1 MSSAD
6 DIRLTRPQ
14 FVGAKVPRREDP
26 RLLTGSGLYV
36 ADIKRHGMLH
46 MAFLR
51 SDRAHARIVRIDKD
65 AALAMPGIVAIYDGE
80 DIARLANPY
89 RATSRMKNY
98 QATWIPPL
106 AKDKVR
112 YVGEAVAAI
121 VADSRYLAEDAL
133 AHLAVEYDPLPALVD
148 PEEAVAEGAPL
159 LHDDLVSNILA
170 ERAFARG
177 EVDQAFADAAVTTG
191 GRFHFTRTTPVT
203 IEARAAVAEYDRRAQ
218 SLTLHCTTQIP
229 GIVRDKL
236 SEIFDMP
243 GPRIR
248 VIAPDVGGGFGGKT
262 SLYSEEIVACAIA
275 RDLKR
280 PIKWVGDR
288 MEDLMTT
295 GQAFDE
301 IVDAEIAVASDG
313 KILAVKADVIGDV
326 GAYSIYPW
334 TATIEPVQVVSF
346 MPGPYR
352 IENYAA
358 RVRAVATNK
367 TLTGAYR
374 GVGRP
379 ISVFVMERLIDMAA
393 RKLNLDPAEMRRANL
408 VNDDEFPYKAASG
421 LVWDRSAFQACL
433 AEARSGIAYNELLIE
448 QEKARAEGR
457 WVGIGIACYAELT
470 GVGSRIAVAP
480 GMPINTG
487 TETSTVA
494 IDSTGAVTAR
504 FGVASQGQGMETT
517 LAQVVAEELGVR
529 VEDVDVI
536 LGDTAAVSHGTGTY
550 ASRAAVFGGGA
561 GTLAAKAVREKI
573 VRVAGH
579 LLEAAEEDIETGGG
593 QVWVKGTDKSMTIR
607 DLARA
612 LYSDMGRVPKEM
624 RDEIDNLEATR
635 VYDPFVGTTTSAAH
649 ICLVEVDPE
658 TYRVKVKRYIVV
670 EDCGRVINPLIAD
683 GQAHG
688 GVAQGIGVA
697 LMEEVLHDADGQI
710 LTASLVDYVVPSA
723 MEIPSVGVVHVD
735 AALPNTI
742 GGFRGLGEGG
752 TIGAPACVANAIS
765 DALSPL
771 GIEIKTI
778 PATPERIFRLVEAA
792 KAGPAA

>member
-1 MSSAD
+1 MSPAD
-6 DIRLTRPQ
+6 DVQLTRPQ
-14 FVGAKVPRREDP
+14 FVGASVPRREDP

-46 MAFLR
+46 IAFRR
-51 SDRAHARIVRIDKD
+51 SDHAHARIVSVDKA
-65 AALAMPGIVAIYDGE
+65 AALAMPGVVAVYDGE

-98 QATWIPPL
+98 QPTWIPPL
-106 AKDKVR
+106 AKGKVR
-112 YVGEAVAAI
+112 YVGEAV
-121 VADSRYLAEDAL
+121 VAVVAESRYLAEDAL
-133 AHLAVEYDPLPALVD
+133 AHVGIEYEGLPVLVD
-148 PEEAVAEGAPL
+148 PEASLADGAPL

-177 EVDQAFADAAVTTG
+177 EVDASFASASVTAG

-236 SEIFDMP
+236 SEIFDLP

-248 VIAPDVGGGFGGKT
+248 VIAPDVGGGFGAKT
-262 SLYSEEIVACAIA
+262 SLYSEEIVACAIS

-280 PIKWVGDR
+280 PVKWVGDR
-288 MEDLMTT
+288 MEDLMAT

-301 IVDAEIAVASDG
+301 IVDAEIAVAADG

-346 MPGPYR
+346 LPGPYR
-352 IENYAA
+352 IENYSA

-379 ISVFVMERLIDMAA
+379 ISVFVMDRLIDMAA
-393 RKLNLDPAEMRRANL
+393 RRIGMDAAEIRKLNL

-421 LVWDRSAFQACL
+421 LVWDKSAFQACL
-433 AEARSGIAYNELLIE
+433 AEARRAIGYDELLAE
-448 QEKARAEGR
+448 QAKARAEGK
-457 WVGIGIACYAELT
+457 WVGIGIASYAELT

-487 TETSTVA
+487 TETCNVA
-494 IDSTGAVTAR
+494 IDSTGAVTAS

-529 VEDVDVI
+529 VEDVRI
-536 LGDTAAVSHGTGTY
+536 NLGDTSAVSHGTGTY

-579 LLEAAEEDIETGGG
+579 LLEAADEDIETGGG
-593 QVWVKGTDKSMTIR
+593 NVWVKGTDRSMTIR

-635 VYDPFVGTTTSAAH
+635 VYDPFFGTTTSATH
-649 ICLVEVDPE
+649 MCMIEIDPE
-658 TYRVKVKRYIVV
+658 TYRVAVKRYVVV
-670 EDCGRVINPLIAD
+670 EDCGRVINPMVAD

-688 GVAQGIGVA
+688 GVAQGIGAA
-697 LMEEVLHDADGQI
+697 LMEEVIHDASGQV

-723 MEIPSVGVVHVD
+723 VEIPSIDVIHVE
-735 AALPNTI
+735 AELPNTV

-765 DALSPL
+765 DALAPL
-771 GIEIKTI
+771 GIEIMEI
-778 PATPERIFRLVEAA
+778 PATPERLFRLIEAA
-792 KAGPAA
+792 RG

>member
-1 MSSAD
+1 MSPAGD
-6 DIRLTRPQ
+6 LNFTRPK
-14 FVGAKVPRREDP
+14 FVGASVARREDP
-26 RLLTGSGLYV
+26 RLLTGGGLYV

-46 MAFLR
+46 IAFRR
-51 SDRAHARIVRIDKD
+51 SDMAHAEIRSIDVS
-65 AALAMPGIVAIYDGE
+65 AALAHPGVVTVYTGE
-80 DIARLANPY
+80 DIAQLAKPY

-98 QATWIPPL
+98 QATFIPPL
-106 AKDKVR
+106 AHKKVR
-112 YVGEAVAAI
+112 YVGEAVVAI
-121 VADSRYLAEDAL
+121 VAENRYIAEDAL
-133 AHLAVEYDPLPALVD
+133 ALVDIDYAPLTVLVD
-148 PEEAVAEGAPL
+148 PEASLAEGAPT
-159 LHDDLVSNILA
+159 LHDDLGSNILA
-170 ERAFARG
+170 EREFARG
-177 EVDQAFADAAVTTG
+177 EVDVGFAKAAATAG

-203 IEARAAVAEYDRRAQ
+203 IEARAAVAEYDRRTRT
-218 SLTLHCTTQIP
+218 LELHCTTQIP

-243 GPRIR
+243 GPRLR

-262 SLYSEEIVACAIA
+262 SLYSEEVVACAIA
-275 RDLKR
+275 RDLQR
-280 PIKWVGDR
+280 PVKWVSDR
-288 MEDLMTT
+288 MEDLMST
-295 GQAFDE
+295 GHAFDE
-301 IVDAEIAVASDG
+301 IIYAEIAVAEDG
-313 KILAVKADVIGDV
+313 EILAVKADVIGDV

-346 MPGPYR
+346 LPGPYR

-358 RVRAVATNK
+358 RVRAIATNK

-379 ISVFVMERLIDMAA
+379 IAVFVMDRLLDMAA
-393 RKLNLDPAEMRRANL
+393 RKIGMDPAEIRRRNL

-421 LVWDRSAFQACL
+421 LVWDRSAFQSCL
-433 AEARSGIAYNELLIE
+433 ATAREKIGYDALRAE
-448 QEKARAEGR
+448 QRAARAEGR
-457 WVGIGIACYAELT
+457 WVGIGIASYAELT

-487 TETSTVA
+487 TETCHVA
-494 IDSTGAVTAR
+494 IDSTGAVTAS

-517 LAQVVAEELGVR
+517 LAQVVAEALGVKI
-529 VEDVDVI
+529 EDVDIV

-550 ASRAAVFGGGA
+550 ASRAAVLGGGA

-579 LLEAAEEDIETGGG
+579 LLEAAEEDIETGDGN
-593 QVWVKGTDKSMTIR
+593 VWVKGTDRAMTIS

-624 RDEIDNLEATR
+624 RDDLGNLESTK
-635 VYDPFVGTTTSAAH
+635 VYDPFFGTTTTASH
-649 ICLVEVDPE
+649 MCLVEIDPE
-658 TYRVKVKRYIVV
+658 TYKTQVKRYVVV

-697 LMEEVLHDADGQI
+697 LMEEVIHDKSGQV

-723 MEIPSVGVVHVD
+723 VEVPSMDVVHVE
-735 AALPNTI
+735 AELPNTV

-752 TIGAPACVANAIS
+752 TIGAPACIANAIS

-771 GIEIKTI
+771 GIEITEL
-778 PATPERIFRLVEAA
+778 PATQERLFRMIAAA
-792 KAGPAA
+792 KTG

>member
-1 MSSAD
+1 MTTPPD
-6 DIRLTRPQ
+6 DISLTRPQ
-14 FVGAKVPRREDP
+14 FVGASVQRREDP

-46 MAFLR
+46 IAFRR
-51 SDRAHARIVRIDKD
+51 SDHAHAEIRSIDVS
-65 AALAMPGIVAIYDGE
+65 AAQAMPGVVAVYTGE
-80 DIARLANPY
+80 DIGRLALPY

-98 QATWIPPL
+98 QATFIPPL
-106 AKDKVR
+106 ALDKVR
-112 YVGEAVAAI
+112 YVGEAVVAI
-121 VADSRYLAEDAL
+121 VAESRYLAEDAL
-133 AHLAVEYDPLPALVD
+133 ACIEIDYAALPVMVD
-148 PEEAVAEGAPL
+148 PEQSLAEDAPK
-159 LHDDLVSNILA
+159 LHDDLDSNILA
-170 ERAFARG
+170 EREFSRG
-177 EVDQAFADAAVTTG
+177 EVDQGFADAAATAG

-203 IEARAAVAEYDRRAQ
+203 IEARAAVAEYDRRTRM
-218 SLTLHCTTQIP
+218 LELHCTTQIP

-236 SEIFDMP
+236 SEIFDLP

-248 VIAPDVGGGFGGKT
+248 VIAPDVGGGFGAKT
-262 SLYSEEIVACAIA
+262 SMYSEEIVTCAIA
-275 RDLKR
+275 RDLER
-280 PIKWVGDR
+280 PVKWVSDR
-288 MEDLMTT
+288 MEDLMST
-295 GQAFDE
+295 GNAFDE
-301 IVDAEIAVASDG
+301 IVDAEIALSAEG

-346 MPGPYR
+346 LPGPYR
-352 IENYAA
+352 IDNYAA

-379 ISVFVMERLIDMAA
+379 ISVFVMDRLLDMAA
-393 RKLNLDPAEMRRANL
+393 RKIGMDPVEIRRLNL

-421 LVWDRSAFQACL
+421 LVWDKSAFQACL
-433 AEARSGIAYNELLIE
+433 AAARDGIGYDALRAD

-457 WVGIGIACYAELT
+457 WVGIGVASYAELT

-487 TETSTVA
+487 TETCTVA
-494 IDSTGAVTAR
+494 IDSTGAVTAS
-504 FGVASQGQGMETT
+504 FGVSSQGQGMETT
-517 LAQVVAEELGVR
+517 LAQVVAETMGAQ
-529 VEDVDVI
+529 VEDVDVV

-550 ASRAAVFGGGA
+550 ASRGAVLGGGA
-561 GTLAAKAVREKI
+561 ATLAATAVREKI
-573 VRVAGH
+573 IRVAGH
-579 LLEAAEEDIETGGG
+579 LLEAADEDIETGNG
-593 QVWVKGTDKSMTIR
+593 QVWVKGTDRSVSLR

-624 RDEIDNLEATR
+624 RDEIDNLEATK
-635 VYDPFVGTTTSAAH
+635 VYDPFFGTTTSASH
-649 ICLVEVDPE
+649 MCLVEIDPE
-658 TYRVKVKRYIVV
+658 TYRVEVKRYMVV
-670 EDCGRVINPLIAD
+670 EDCGRVINPMIAD

-697 LMEEVLHDADGQI
+697 LMEEVIHDENGQV
-710 LTASLVDYVVPSA
+710 LTASLVDYIVPSA
-723 MEIPSVGVVHVD
+723 VEIPSVDVVHID
-735 AALPNTI
+735 AELPNTV

-771 GIEIKTI
+771 GIEIMEI
-778 PATPERIFRLVEAA
+778 PATPERLFRLIEAA
-792 KAGPAA
+792 RTA